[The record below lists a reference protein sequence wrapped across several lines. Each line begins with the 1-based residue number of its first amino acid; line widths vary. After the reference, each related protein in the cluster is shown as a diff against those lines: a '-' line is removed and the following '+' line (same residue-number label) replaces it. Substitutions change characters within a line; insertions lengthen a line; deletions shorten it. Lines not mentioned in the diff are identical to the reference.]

1 MYVVVQIPPM
11 QLHTF
16 TNVFCAISFSGENAQ
31 TGQKIYRFPQSNSDH
46 CAQEYSCWWI
56 KAMLGSVLPHI
67 RQLRDERG
75 NICLNSSTT
84 TLPLHYSLH
93 NSKLFLLSWQ
103 LINPQVSVTGKVLH
117 KDCMSVSIP
126 NVCRSHNRDKN
137 RKERKIGIRIKKKA
151 QRMAQGVTGVCQHSR
166 PSPSTAESWL
176 VPPGSAWWPYS
187 HQSRRNFKFKSS
199 TALRSDLGQLPEPQ
213 LCQKLPSS
221 IT

>member
-1 MYVVVQIPPM
+1 MSFVLFHFQEKMHRLGRKFTDFHSQTVTTVPKSIAVDGLRQCWALCCPISGNSGMKGAIFVWTAPPPP
-11 QLHTF
+11 
-16 TNVFCAISFSGENAQ
+16 S
-31 TGQKIYRFPQSNSDH
+31 H
-46 CAQEYSCWWI
+46 C
-56 KAMLGSVLPHI
+56 
-67 RQLRDERG
+67 
-75 NICLNSSTT
+75 TT
-84 TLPLHYSLH
+84 PCTTPE
-93 NSKLFLLSWQ
+93 LFLLSWQ
-103 LINPQVSVTGKVLH
+103 WINPQVSVTGKVLH

-213 LCQKLPSS
+213 LCQKLPSL